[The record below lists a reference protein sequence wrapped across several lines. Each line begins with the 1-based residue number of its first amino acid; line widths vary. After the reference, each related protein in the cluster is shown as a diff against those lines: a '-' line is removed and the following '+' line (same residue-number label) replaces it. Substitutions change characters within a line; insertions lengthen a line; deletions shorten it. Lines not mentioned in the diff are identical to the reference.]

1 LKFGPGVIIQ
11 PNPRRLVIPAE
22 VLYCIDHG
30 EWSDK
35 IIDSLEEQPFLK
47 VDELSAENLVPGT
60 HILQVRYQE
69 EGKPY
74 FGIEQIH
81 YEVNGAPSI
90 RVSDT
95 SPLSLI
101 RESMSQVQLP
111 ISVEDLNGDEVCVF
125 YRFAEE
131 EPWSEATKTDGVY
144 FLPAGSFTGRFQ
156 KGSSGA
162 VELLGWDGF
171 ETTDELVKIPFLML
185 EGDNDDDAEPE
196 GRVDGNSGLFE
207 ILSPTAFAGIVVGGV
222 GVVALAVGVGIFIA
236 RRKKTETTTTG
247 LIEEE

>member
-1 LKFGPGVIIQ
+1 V
-11 PNPRRLVIPAE
+11 
-22 VLYCIDHG
+22 
-30 EWSDK
+30 
-35 IIDSLEEQPFLK
+35 K
-47 VDELSAENLVPGT
+47 VDELSAANLIPGT

-69 EGKPY
+69 DGKQY
-74 FGIEQIH
+74 FSVEQIN
-81 YEVNGAPSI
+81 YEVNAAPSI
-90 RVSDT
+90 HVSDT
-95 SPLSLI
+95 GPLSLS

-131 EPWSEATKTDGVY
+131 EPWLEATKTLDGVY

-171 ETTDELVKIPFLML
+171 ETTEDVVKIPVLMV
-185 EGDNDDDAEPE
+185 EGDNKDDAEPE
-196 GRVDGNSGLFE
+196 GMDDGVDGNLGLFD

-222 GVVALAVGVGIFIA
+222 GGSSVGIFIA
-236 RRKKTETTTTG
+236 RRRKAETTTG